1 MIFVVT
7 FHFSK
12 VPSVTYTGKEI
23 TWEQALN
30 SNHILVPDD
39 LDWDSTPPVIPD
51 ENGKYP
57 VPIPGVTK
65 IS

>member
-1 MIFVVT
+1 MGRMA
-7 FHFSK
+7 
-12 VPSVTYTGKEI
+12 TYTGKEI